1 MIDLLGPTAVTSD
14 PGPMGK
20 LTMVYCVDQWSLK
33 TIKEHQVAPTL
44 GFIKINGSQSNS
56 LVLVCKLAHV
66 MLVQCL
72 HVPLVLVI
80 ITLNVHVIGACFHY
94 TWYFHVCSCMFH
106 VLFAS
111 CGQEKPSINGINMHQ
126 LWPSSYGHPS
136 FQRSFHDSFMEIPG
150 LVKHGRHF
158 GSDNSPMSSSF
169 CLSSVWSQ
177 GQWRNVQ

>member
-33 TIKEHQVAPTL
+33 KIKEHQVAPTL

-72 HVPLVLVI
+72 HVPLALVI

-106 VLFAS
+106 VLFA
-111 CGQEKPSINGINMHQ
+111 
-126 LWPSSYGHPS
+126 
-136 FQRSFHDSFMEIPG
+136 
-150 LVKHGRHF
+150 
-158 GSDNSPMSSSF
+158 
-169 CLSSVWSQ
+169 
-177 GQWRNVQ
+177 